1 MKLGIIGGLG
11 PLASVYFYELLTKM
25 CDVDYDQGHLE
36 IILHSC
42 PSIPD
47 RTEYILDRNKDNPI
61 PDLIKIGQELES
73 LGVDYIAMPCIT
85 AHYFHDEMT
94 KAISVPIIHLI
105 QEVKVYLLHH
115 DIHKVGIMAT
125 TGTITTNLFQ
135 NELSHSGIECVIPHH
150 QDEVMHII
158 YQNVKKGTEIDMN
171 KFNQVSNELF
181 DQGSEIII
189 LGCTELSIVK
199 KECNLDERYLDMMEL
214 LTAVALN
221 NCHMKVKDAYQYL
234 LEGRKSCKQMSYNI

>member
-25 CDVDYDQGHLE
+25 SDVNHDQGHLE

-47 RTEYILDRNKDNPI
+47 RTEYILDHSKDNPL
-61 PDLIKIGQELES
+61 PKLIEIGQELEN

-85 AHYFHDEMT
+85 AHYFHEDL
-94 KAISVPIIHLI
+94 AASISVPIIHLI
-105 QEVKVYLLHH
+105 QELKIYLLNHH
-115 DIHKVGIMAT
+115 IYKVGIMAT
-125 TGTITTNLFQ
+125 TGTITTNLYQ
-135 NELSHSGIECVIPHH
+135 NELLHSGIECIIPHH

-158 YQNVKKGTEIDMN
+158 YQNVKKGTEIDMDI
-171 KFNQVSNELF
+171 FNDVANELF

-199 KECNLDERYLDMMEL
+199 KEQDLDERYLDMMEL
-214 LTAVALN
+214 LAAVALDD
-221 NCHMKVKDAYQYL
+221 CHMKVKKDYQYL
-234 LEGRKSCKQMSYNI
+234 LEGRKTCKQMY

>member
-25 CDVDYDQGHLE
+25 SDVNYDQGHLE

-47 RTEYILDRNKDNPI
+47 RTEYILDHTKDNPV
-61 PDLIKIGQELES
+61 PKLIEIGKELES

-85 AHYFHDEMT
+85 AHYFHDDL
-94 KAISVPIIHLI
+94 AASISVPIIHLI
-105 QEVKVYLLHH
+105 QELKVYLLSHH
-115 DIHKVGIMAT
+115 IHKVGIMAT

-135 NELSHSGIECVIPHH
+135 NELLHSGIECVIPHH
-150 QDEVMHII
+150 QNEVMHII
-158 YQNVKKGTEIDMN
+158 YQNVKKGTEIDMDV
-171 KFNQVSNELF
+171 FHIVSQELF
-181 DQGSEIII
+181 DMGSEIII

-199 KECNLDERYLDMMEL
+199 KEHDLDERYLDMMEL
-214 LTAVALN
+214 LSAVALYD
-221 NCHMKVKDAYQYL
+221 CHMKVKETYQYL
-234 LEGRKSCKQMSYNI
+234 LEGRKTCRQMY